1 MKRTDRLFQ
10 ILQLL
15 RDGEL
20 HRASDLAQQL
30 DVSVRTIWRDMK
42 TLAASGL
49 PIEGERGLGYILGAP
64 ITLPPVALG
73 KEELEALR
81 LGITLVSSAQDP
93 ATARAAKSLAA
104 KIAAVAPF
112 GTEETGSESFVF
124 STPEAARAA
133 PYLGLL
139 RRALRDRLILTL
151 HYRDEAGT
159 ESERRI
165 RPLHL
170 EYWGHAWILTAWCE
184 LSQDFRVFR
193 VDLVTSLQPDGTA
206 FLPEPGKTAEDY
218 LARLVRA

>member
-1 MKRTDRLFQ
+1 MKRTDRLFNTLQ
-10 ILQLL
+10 IL
-15 RDGEL
+15 RDGDL
-20 HRASDLAQQL
+20 HRAADIAATLG
-30 DVSVRTIWRDMK
+30 VSVRTVWRDMK

-104 KIAAVAPF
+104 KIAAVAPG

-124 STPEAARAA
+124 ATPEAARAA
-133 PYLGLL
+133 PHLGTL
-139 RRALRDRLILTL
+139 RRALRDRLMLILQ
-151 HYRDEAGT
+151 YRDEAGT
-159 ESERRI
+159 VTDRRI

-184 LSQDFRVFR
+184 LAQDFRVFR
-193 VDLVTSLQPDGTA
+193 VDLVISLHPDGTA
-206 FLPEPGKTAEDY
+206 FVPEPGKTAEDFI
-218 LARLVRA
+218 ARLVRP